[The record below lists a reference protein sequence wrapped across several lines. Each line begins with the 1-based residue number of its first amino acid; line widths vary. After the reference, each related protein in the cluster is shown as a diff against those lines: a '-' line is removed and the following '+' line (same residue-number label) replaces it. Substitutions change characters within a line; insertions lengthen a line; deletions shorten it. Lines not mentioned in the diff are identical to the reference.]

1 MKVRFLKSWGRFTVG
16 HVGLVNDK
24 WANKAISSG
33 IVELADK
40 SDEVTEL
47 PLPEGKGKT
56 DPTEDPKKKPISKR
70 KPKSDTQSK

>member
-1 MKVRFLKSWGRFTVG
+1 MKVRFLKAWGKFTIS
-16 HVGLVNDK
+16 HVGLVNDN
-24 WANKAISSG
+24 WGNKAIASG

-56 DPTEDPKKKPISKR
+56 DPTGDPKKKPISKR